1 MCAAL
6 KFGYFRARLCLG
18 DDLVWPWQPELPTK
32 TRSHPR
38 IPLLPNSPFPCCC
51 RFKVFAD
58 YEAYVK
64 CQEKVSEL
72 YLVSASRGTSPETC
86 LPIPG
91 KGSGTVGRWGRPRRP
106 GPRGCHLPSPCLLPE
121 LQGVDQN
128 GDQEH
133 RGGGQVLQRPHHQ
146 GVRPGHLA
154 RGALR
159 PENPPTQRAQ
169 GGGRGRDPQ
178 RDGGAGV
185 AGVPGGRCCCCCCC
199 GSFIGKSKTVLP
211 CCLR

>member
-1 MCAAL
+1 MALAARAAHQDSL
-6 KFGYFRARLCLG
+6 PPARSSSPYFPL
-18 DDLVWPWQPELPTK
+18 
-32 TRSHPR
+32 
-38 IPLLPNSPFPCCC
+38 PLLLQVQSLCGLRGLCQVPGESQRALPGECQPGNQPRNLPPHPGEGIWHGGAVGTGSEARSPRVP
-51 RFKVFAD
+51 
-58 YEAYVK
+58 
-64 CQEKVSEL
+64 
-72 YLVSASRGTSPETC
+72 P
-86 LPIPG
+86 
-91 KGSGTVGRWGRPRRP
+91 
-106 GPRGCHLPSPCLLPE
+106 PSPWLSPE

-159 PENPPTQRAQ
+159 PENPPTQQAQ

-185 AGVPGGRCCCCCCC
+185 AGVPGGCCCCCCC
-199 GSFIGKSKTVLP
+199 WGSFIGKSKTVLP